1 MEEGQERRNQRPL
14 RKNRTAQSSLVIA
27 LFVVLLGFSL
37 AHAVEVK
44 EKRPIDGIADNS
56 FLIEEAYN
64 QEAGV
69 VQHIFTVQSV

>member
-56 FLIEEAYN
+56 FLIEE
-64 QEAGV
+64 GV
-69 VQHIFTVQSV
+69 GPGFQF